1 MEGFDRC
8 QRRRSFQRHE
18 VSSMSKARLAD
29 GIGFDYLTSFHRNG
43 DQFGKLV
50 IELADTS
57 NNKL

>member
-1 MEGFDRC
+1 
-8 QRRRSFQRHE
+8 
-18 VSSMSKARLAD
+18 MSKARLAD